1 MTSWSKEIAQAKIN
15 DLDVACLTDQDILNL
30 QISMDYAVSM
40 AIVQGARNLS
50 AELPGLL
57 LLQSS
62 M

>member
-1 MTSWSKEIAQAKIN
+1 MTSRSKEIAQAKIN
-15 DLDVACLTDQDILNL
+15 DLDVTRLADQDILDL
-30 QISMDYAVSM
+30 QISMDDAVSM

-57 LLQSS
+57 LLQPS